1 MRQRLKSIGWQTFV
15 PPFYWGCTYLLRF
28 LLTVIVRWKVVGRE
42 NVPARGAVIIVSN
55 HLNNADP
62 PILGAAI
69 AKRRVRFMAKIELF
83 KMPFGAIIKLWDA
96 FPVRRFDADLG
107 ALLTAE
113 RILKKGGVIGM
124 FPEGTR
130 SRTGYIGEPHP
141 GTAVIAL
148 RSGAT
153 VLPCAITGTEG
164 LRNPLILLRRPRF
177 TIRIGEPIRLEPV
190 KRPTEEQVSEL
201 TTRIFDAI
209 KSQLPPQ
216 YLPPYTEKE
225 GGTC

>member
-28 LLTVIVRWKVVGRE
+28 LLTAIVRWKVIGRE
-42 NVPARGAVIIVSN
+42 NVPASGAVIVVSN

-209 KSQLPPQ
+209 KSQLPAP
-216 YLPPYTEKE
+216 YLPPYTGRE
-225 GGTC
+225 GGTG

>member
-1 MRQRLKSIGWQTFV
+1 VRQRLKSVGWQTFV
-15 PPFYWGCTYLLRF
+15 PPFYWGCTHLLRF
-28 LLTVIVRWKVVGRE
+28 LLTVIVRWKVIGRE
-42 NVPARGAVIIVSN
+42 NVPAKGAVIVVSN

-96 FPVRRFDADLG
+96 FPVRRYDADLG

-153 VLPCAITGTEG
+153 VLPCAITGTEA

-209 KSQLPPQ
+209 KAQLPPQ
-216 YLPPYTEKE
+216 YLPPYTGTE
-225 GGTC
+225 GGTS

>member
-28 LLTVIVRWKVVGRE
+28 LLTVIVRWKVIGRE
-42 NVPARGAVIIVSN
+42 NVPPSGAVIVVSN